1 MTLLVIRDAEQA
13 VKQMNVP
20 KMLVVS
26 VPIAAVLSIS
36 GLVLSMQWKAAAEIR
51 ELEGLLSHQS
61 EALEVTVKDKDE
73 AIQRLQNE
81 IVRLSSETETVKQ
94 RINHMSSL
102 EKQLEDF
109 VEGTSGLPKESG
121 EEQARF
127 VRTTAW
133 NEQRQV
139 GGEEI
144 GVGMEQMLQLA
155 KRSRLD
161 LVQMQRMLSSL
172 QRSAPTVLNQAQ
184 KKQELIAGTPSVWP
198 TKSRRLTSSFGY
210 RKDPLTGYAAFHAGI
225 DIGGE
230 TGDSVLA
237 AAEGEVIEAG
247 FNASRGN
254 YIIIRHVNQLDTWYM
269 HLQQIHV
276 SVGDKVGKGDTIG
289 ALGTTGR
296 STGPHLHFQIV
307 QRGEPIDPLPF
318 LNNATADTPAE
329 GRPVKVS
336 AASSASGGSGESW
349 ASGDRR
355 GSEGVRSS
363 GSSGRSGGS
372 GGSGDSEG
380 FGSSGGSG
388 GFGSSRSF
396 GSPGPGNSPPSVKRL
411 SPLPMWITGNEQ
423 AYGT

>member
-1 MTLLVIRDAEQA
+1 MKGRWWNGRMTLLVIRDAEQA

-36 GLVLSMQWKAAAEIR
+36 GLVLSMQWKAAAEIS
-51 ELEGLLSHQS
+51 ELEGMLAHQS
-61 EALEVTVKDKDE
+61 EALEVTVKNKDE

-81 IVRLSSETETVKQ
+81 IIRLSSETETVKQ
-94 RINHMSSL
+94 RLNHMSSL

-109 VEGTSGLPKESG
+109 VEGTSAVPQESG

-127 VRTTAW
+127 VQSTAW

-144 GVGMEQMLQLA
+144 GVGIEQMLELA

-161 LVQMQRMLSSL
+161 LIQMQRMLSSI
-172 QRSAPTVLNQAQ
+172 QRSAPAVLNQAQ
-184 KKQELIAGTPSVWP
+184 RKQELIAGTPSVWP

-237 AAEGEVIEAG
+237 AAEGEVIEAS
-247 FNASRGN
+247 FNTSRGN

-276 SVGDKVGKGDTIG
+276 SVGDQVGKGDIIG

-307 QRGEPIDPLPF
+307 ERGDPIDPLPF
-318 LNNATADTPAE
+318 LSDAAAEDTPAE
-329 GRPVKVS
+329 GRPMKVS
-336 AASSASGGSGESW
+336 AASGASG
-349 ASGDRR
+349 
-355 GSEGVRSS
+355 S
-363 GSSGRSGGS
+363 GSSGPGRSPS
-372 GGSGDSEG
+372 
-380 FGSSGGSG
+380 
-388 GFGSSRSF
+388 
-396 GSPGPGNSPPSVKRL
+396 SPPSVKRL
-411 SPLPMWITGNEQ
+411 SPLPKWITGEAQ

>member
-51 ELEGLLSHQS
+51 ELEGLLSNQS
-61 EALEVTVKDKDE
+61 EALEVTVKNKDE

-109 VEGTSGLPKESG
+109 VEENAGVSKESG
-121 EEQARF
+121 EKQARF
-127 VRTTAW
+127 VRSTVW

-144 GVGMEQMLQLA
+144 GVGMEQMLELA
-155 KRSRLD
+155 ERSRLD
-161 LVQMQRMLSSL
+161 LVQMKSMLSYI
-172 QRSAPTVLNQAQ
+172 QRNAPDVLNQAQ

-269 HLQQIHV
+269 HLQRIHV
-276 SVGDKVGKGDTIG
+276 SVGDKVGKGEKIG

-318 LNNATADTPAE
+318 LTKASADTPAE
-329 GRPVKVS
+329 GRPVKSS
-336 AASSASGGSGESW
+336 AASGAAGSSESSGGTWISGVKK
-349 ASGDRR
+349 
-355 GSEGVRSS
+355 GSDVS
-363 GSSGRSGGS
+363 GSSGNLGTSRTFGPGS
-372 GGSGDSEG
+372 TGPGYSPS
-380 FGSSGGSG
+380 
-388 GFGSSRSF
+388 
-396 GSPGPGNSPPSVKRL
+396 SPGSVTRL
-411 SPLPMWITGNEQ
+411 SPLPMWITENAP

>member
-1 MTLLVIRDAEQA
+1 MKGCWWNGRMTLLVIRDAEQA

-26 VPIAAVLSIS
+26 FPITAVLSIS
-36 GLVLSMQWKAAAEIR
+36 GLVLSMQWKAAVEIR

-61 EALEVTVKDKDE
+61 EALEVTVKNKDE

-81 IVRLSSETETVKQ
+81 IVRLSSEAATVKQ

-109 VEGTSGLPKESG
+109 VEGTFGVSKESG
-121 EEQARF
+121 EGQPRF
-127 VRTTAW
+127 VRSTAW

-139 GGEEI
+139 GGEDI
-144 GVGMEQMLQLA
+144 RSGMEQMLELA
-155 KRSRLD
+155 ERSRLD
-161 LVQMQRMLSSL
+161 FAQMKCMLSSI
-172 QRSAPTVLNQAQ
+172 QRSAPAVLNQAQ
-184 KKQELIAGTPSVWP
+184 KKQELIVGTPSVWP
-198 TKSRRLTSSFGY
+198 AKSRRLTSSFGY
-210 RKDPLTGYAAFHAGI
+210 RKDPLSGYAAFHAGI

-237 AAEGEVIEAG
+237 TAEGEVIEAG

-269 HLQQIHV
+269 HLQRIHV
-276 SVGDKVGKGDTIG
+276 SVGDKVDKGGIIG

-307 QRGEPIDPLPF
+307 QRGESIDPLLF
-318 LNNATADTPAE
+318 LSDAAADTPAE
-329 GRPVKVS
+329 GRNVKVS
-336 AASSASGGSGESW
+336 AASGA
-349 ASGDRR
+349 
-355 GSEGVRSS
+355 S
-363 GSSGRSGGS
+363 GSS
-372 GGSGDSEG
+372 
-380 FGSSGGSG
+380 
-388 GFGSSRSF
+388 
-396 GSPGPGNSPPSVKRL
+396 GPGNSPSSPPSVTRL
-411 SPLPMWITGNEQ
+411 SPLPMWITGNAQ

>member
-1 MTLLVIRDAEQA
+1 MKGRWWNGRMTLLVIRDAEQA

-51 ELEGLLSHQS
+51 ELEGLLSNQS
-61 EALEVTVKDKDE
+61 EALEVTVKNKDE

-109 VEGTSGLPKESG
+109 VEGNSGVSKDSG
-121 EEQARF
+121 GKQARF
-127 VRTTAW
+127 VRTAGR
-133 NEQRQV
+133 NEHRQV

-144 GVGMEQMLQLA
+144 GVSTEQMLELA
-155 KRSRLD
+155 ERSRLD
-161 LVQMQRMLSSL
+161 LVQMKRMLSSI
-172 QRSAPTVLNQAQ
+172 QRNAPAVLNQAQ

-269 HLQQIHV
+269 HLQRIRV

-318 LNNATADTPAE
+318 LTKASAGTPAE
-329 GRPVKVS
+329 GRSVKIS
-336 AASSASGGSGESW
+336 AASGAAGSP
-349 ASGDRR
+349 A
-355 GSEGVRSS
+355 
-363 GSSGRSGGS
+363 GS
-372 GGSGDSEG
+372 GGAWSSRVKNRSDA
-380 FGSSGGSG
+380 FGGIEYL
-388 GFGSSRSF
+388 GSSRTS
-396 GSPGPGNSPPSVKRL
+396 GSESTGPGSSPSSPASVTRL
-411 SPLPMWITGNEQ
+411 SPLPKWITETVP